1 MKKQANISITS
12 DQEQE
17 IAPLAVISL
26 ILGFLSCVMFGFIS
40 GIPAVICGHI
50 SLSKL
55 KREPNRYKG
64 KRLATAGVVLG
75 YIGILLT
82 IMLALAFLLIFFDRK
97 KFGHLL

>member
-1 MKKQANISITS
+1 LKEQVEKSISS
-12 DQEQE
+12 DQERKN
-17 IAPLAVISL
+17 APLAVISL
-26 ILGFLSCVMFGFIS
+26 VLGFLSCVMFGFIS

-82 IMLALAFLLIFFDRK
+82 IMLALALLLIFFDREK
-97 KFGHLL
+97 LGHIL